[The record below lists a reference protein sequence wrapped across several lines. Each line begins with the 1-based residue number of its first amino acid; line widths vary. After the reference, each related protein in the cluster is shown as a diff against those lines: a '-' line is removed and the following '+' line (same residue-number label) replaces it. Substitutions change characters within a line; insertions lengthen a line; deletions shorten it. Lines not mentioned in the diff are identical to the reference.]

1 MWKWMGGE
9 RIVGAVDADSSTL
22 WGVWRLGWTNLRL
35 FTISYTQS
43 REFDYISV
51 FHKAESSRAPS
62 QLPVQHLYS
71 QVVAQSRTKLYSR

>member
-1 MWKWMGGE
+1 MERDGRRADCGGGRRRWRHTMGSP
-9 RIVGAVDADSSTL
+9 DTKPDH
-22 WGVWRLGWTNLRL
+22 LRL
-35 FTISYTQS
+35 FTMSYTQS

-71 QVVAQSRTKLYSR
+71 QVVAQ

>member
-1 MWKWMGGE
+1 VWKGMGE
-9 RIVGAVDADSSTL
+9 EWIVGAVDADGATL

-35 FTISYTQS
+35 FIISYTQS
-43 REFDYISV
+43 REFDFILV